1 MAIEEQKSK
10 KEYVDEIEDD
20 LKHLTMPKQNLLK
33 IPTTIARITSHAAS
47 SHITAEED
55 IREAP

>member
-33 IPTTIARITSHAAS
+33 IEMVPM
-47 SHITAEED
+47 
-55 IREAP
+55 